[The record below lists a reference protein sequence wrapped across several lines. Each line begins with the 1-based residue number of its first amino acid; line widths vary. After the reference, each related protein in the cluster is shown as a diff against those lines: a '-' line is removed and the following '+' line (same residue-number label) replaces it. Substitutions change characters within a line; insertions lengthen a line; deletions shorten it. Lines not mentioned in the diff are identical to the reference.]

1 LPTKKVKTKKE
12 SSKAKA
18 LAIELARVAR
28 DSNCEEIMVLDL
40 RDISPVTE
48 FFVIASGSSTRQL
61 RSVMQFIADKGKE
74 LDQKV
79 WNIAGKDSAD
89 WILLDFV
96 DVVVH
101 LFDEERRHYYD
112 IELIWGE
119 AKKIDWE
126 TD

>member
-1 LPTKKVKTKKE
+1 
-12 SSKAKA
+12 
-18 LAIELARVAR
+18 
-28 DSNCEEIMVLDL
+28 MVLDL
-40 RDISPVTE
+40 RGISPVTE
-48 FFVIASGSSTRQL
+48 FFVIASGTSTRQL
-61 RSVMQFIADKGKE
+61 RSVAQFIADKGKE

-79 WNIAGKDSAD
+79 WHIAGRDSAD

-101 LFDEERRHYYD
+101 LFDEEHRHYYD

-119 AKKIDWE
+119 AEKVDWE